1 MTVKIP
7 FHSPGI
13 IYISYS
19 TRDVS
24 GLTENYNGG
33 IKANTDGQSQ
43 RAFCSS
49 AKNTAQ
55 WDSGRTFSRKPPVP
69 FSQSDKLIT
78 KAIHI

>member
-49 AKNTAQ
+49 AQKTAQ
-55 WDSGRTFSRKPPVP
+55 GVP
-69 FSQSDKLIT
+69 GGHYQGNHLCHSLSDTLIT